1 MIEDLIPLCIPL
13 SSVYIRGQHTFSIK
27 GYVNTL
33 GFVNHI
39 VSVTMANSVKV
50 LKAGLDNMG
59 MTGNDFVQKKKKKNM
74 ISNKE
79 F

>member
-1 MIEDLIPLCIPL
+1 M
-13 SSVYIRGQHTFSIK
+13 
-27 GYVNTL
+27 
-33 GFVNHI
+33 I

-59 MTGNDFVQKKKKKNM
+59 MTGNDFVQKKKKNM